1 MPTRCQ
7 ALCWV
12 EVEDADAPVRCLN
25 LAAEKKKKKK
35 KNVDSLSALR
45 EESKRCLGDMEG
57 LGSRIT
63 LGLSFKGV

>member
-12 EVEDADAPVRCLN
+12 EVEDADAPVRCFN
-25 LAAEKKKKKK
+25 LAAEKKKKK